1 MTTSRPPTIANVAAA
16 AGVGVGTVS
25 RVLNGAPN
33 VREATR
39 ASVLA
44 AIERL
49 GYRPSH
55 LAVSLSRGTA
65 RTVAL
70 VVPHL
75 TSPSVV
81 LRVAGA
87 LAALGE
93 QGYDTVI
100 CSVET
105 PQQRDHHLAALT
117 SRHRADGAIVMSL
130 RLTAEQAEAF
140 RRTRLPLVTIDVP
153 VPGVPH
159 TVVDDVGGAGW
170 PPSTCCRSGI
180 AK

>member
-1 MTTSRPPTIANVAAA
+1 MTISRPATIADVAAA

-33 VREATR
+33 VRAATR
-39 ASVLA
+39 ETVLA
-44 AIERL
+44 AMERL
-49 GYRPSH
+49 GYPPSH
-55 LAVSLSRGTA
+55 LAVALSRGTA

-87 LAALGE
+87 LAVLGE

-100 CSVET
+100 CNVDT
-105 PQQRDHHLAALT
+105 PEQRDHHLAALT
-117 SRHRADGAIVMSL
+117 GRHRPDGPIFVSL
-130 RLTAEQAEAF
+130 RLAAA
-140 RRTRLPLVTIDVP
+140 RV
-153 VPGVPH
+153 
-159 TVVDDVGGAGW
+159 
-170 PPSTCCRSGI
+170 
-180 AK
+180 